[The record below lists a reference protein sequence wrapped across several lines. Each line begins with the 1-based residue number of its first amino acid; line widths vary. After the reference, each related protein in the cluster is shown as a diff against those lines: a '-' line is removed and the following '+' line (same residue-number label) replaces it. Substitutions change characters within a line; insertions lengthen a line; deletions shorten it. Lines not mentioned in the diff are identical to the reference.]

1 MLILHAFLFK
11 HSTDTRCLSSIY
23 FHEQISGKTKKKTAK
38 VGFCWH
44 SPLWSSGNLLVLDP
58 TLDLAYLPDSNMQQ
72 QCNTLHVAW
81 ILFGTRVTHHSALIS
96 DQNLASPGTSS
107 HWHRKA
113 DAVAVPLH
121 PVEEKMS
128 FWVARS
134 RTFQISAICQ
144 FEIWFEYPKMA
155 HAESSQQA
163 VLPFFLFAFREKR
176 GYFCYVFIRNLGCI
190 CNWRGP

>member
-1 MLILHAFLFK
+1 M
-11 HSTDTRCLSSIY
+11 HSCLNTTDTRCLSSIY

-44 SPLWSSGNLLVLDP
+44 PPLWSSGNLLVLDP

-81 ILFGTRVTHHSALIS
+81 ILIGARATHHSARIS

-113 DAVAVPLH
+113 DAVAVLLH
-121 PVEEKMS
+121 PVEEKLMS
-128 FWVARS
+128 FWVACS
-134 RTFQISAICQ
+134 RTFRISVICQ

-155 HAESSQQA
+155 HAESSQEA